1 LSVNQKQED
10 QAKLAEMSV
19 PRHAVRATREAGQ
32 QTRRVF
38 LDAAT
43 RLFRERGLR
52 GVSVSDIA
60 AEAGA
65 FPSQVTYYF
74 GGKEALFVEA
84 ACRDLLRLAAEIEAA
99 SRRAESNEA
108 MGRELFNLALDSPAP
123 LAFVEAQ
130 LLAHH
135 RPELRRMVQETVG
148 RLYAEGERAVREV
161 LGERG
166 WDLGTSPDVQIRLFW
181 ANILGM
187 SLEAA
192 STGELFSRDST
203 QAALLTVF
211 RPSKGRPPRKK
222 SGNTR

>member
-1 LSVNQKQED
+1 
-10 QAKLAEMSV
+10 MSV
-19 PRHAVRATREAGQ
+19 PRHAIRATRQAGQ
-32 QTRRVF
+32 QTRRSF

-43 RLFRERGLR
+43 KLFRERGLL

-84 ACRDLLRLAAEIEAA
+84 ACRDLLHLASEIEAA
-99 SRRAESNEA
+99 GRRADS
-108 MGRELFNLALDSPAP
+108 REGMAAEMLKLALDSPAP

-135 RPELRRMVQETVG
+135 RPELRARVQETIA
-148 RLYAEGERAVREV
+148 RLYAEGERAIKEF

-166 WDLGTSPDVQIRLFW
+166 WDLGTTPDVQIRLFW
-181 ANILGM
+181 ANLLGM

-192 STGELFSRDST
+192 GTGELFSRDST
-203 QAALLTVF
+203 QAALLTIF
-211 RPSKGRPPRKK
+211 RPSKPRSRKTSAK
-222 SGNTR
+222 TR